1 MLFVEPILNSGG
13 VAHDIVWSV
22 VSVVDHVLCEE
33 LPHDLHLV
41 IEIMLLLLLLL
52 IIMMM
57 IINHVLHEELGQE
70 DDTDKGEV
78 AC

>member
-22 VSVVDHVLCEE
+22 VGVVDHVLCEE

-41 IEIMLLLLLLL
+41 IQIMMLLLLMM
-52 IIMMM
+52 MMM
-57 IINHVLHEELGQE
+57 IYI
-70 DDTDKGEV
+70 
-78 AC
+78 